1 MEENKAKKPYNKRRH
16 YHNHNNRKGN
26 KPREDRGP
34 EAEALAEAAKEP
46 TARKPEKP
54 EKVEKAERSE
64 RSEKNERSERSER
77 QHNSRRPQRESSG
90 GEAASEA
97 HNEQK
102 KDTGERRGN
111 RHNRHGDRRR
121 GRNRQRPEAELDTA
135 AVTPEQKP
143 VFTAADKDDT
153 FRIESMFTD
162 DAIEDDVPSIDPA
175 ELEEMD
181 ALADVMLI
189 DGVDDVDLMA
199 EESLSSGV
207 SDEIKYEVIGVKFG
221 TASKTYYFDPD
232 CRKISFG
239 EGVIVETA
247 RGDKYGK
254 CVLTNTYVPEKH
266 VYLPLRKV
274 LRIANDEDVVINA
287 ENIELADAAFKQC
300 NVKIAEHRLEMKL
313 IDAAYTHDRSKLVF
327 FFTAPT
333 RVDFRELVKD
343 LAAIFKT
350 RIDLRQI
357 GIRDEAKMI
366 GGYGIC
372 GRPFCCCS
380 FLPNFNQV
388 SIKMA
393 KDQNLSLNT
402 GKLSGSCGRL
412 MCCLKYEHQ
421 TYLDEA
427 KLMPPIGSYVRTPD
441 GNGTV
446 LEISPV
452 AGTLK
457 VRVSEDKNSMPK
469 VYKKSDVTVLK
480 RGTAVRD
487 GADEEE
493 DKFE

>member
-1 MEENKAKKPYNKRRH
+1 MEENKAKKPYNKKRH
-16 YHNHNNRKGN
+16 YQNHNNRKN
-26 KPREDRGP
+26 PKTREDRAYDA
-34 EAEALAEAAKEP
+34 EVIAEAVNGLAAP
-46 TARKPEKP
+46 KP
-54 EKVEKAERSE
+54 EKVK
-64 RSEKNERSERSER
+64 
-77 QHNSRRPQRESSG
+77 RPQVENLKSDVVG
-90 GEAASEA
+90 VVQTEM
-97 HNEQK
+97 K
-102 KDTGERRGN
+102 KDRSDRRNFRNN
-111 RHNRHGDRRR
+111 RYGDRRK
-121 GRNRQRPEAELDTA
+121 NKNLQKPAADTEATSPA
-135 AVTPEQKP
+135 PEQEQATVEQSNFFKNEP
-143 VFTAADKDDT
+143 VFTD
-153 FRIESMFTD
+153 EV
-162 DAIEDDVPSIDPA
+162 IEDDVPSIDPD

-181 ALADVMLI
+181 SLADIMML

-199 EESLSSGV
+199 EENLDCGL
-207 SDEIKYEVIGVKFG
+207 SDEVRYEVIGVKFG

-274 LRIANDEDVVINA
+274 LRVATEEDAAINA

-300 NVKIAEHRLEMKL
+300 NVKIAEHELEMKL

-372 GRPFCCCS
+372 GRPLCCCS

-412 MCCLKYEHQ
+412 MCCLKFEHQ

-427 KLMPPIGSYVRTPD
+427 RLMPPVGSYVRTPD

-446 LEISPV
+446 LELSPV
-452 AGTLK
+452 SGTVK

-469 VYKKSDVTVLK
+469 IYKKSEVTVLK
-480 RGTAVRD
+480 RGSATRESS
-487 GADEEE
+487 DEEA

>member
-16 YHNHNNRKGN
+16 YHNN
-26 KPREDRGP
+26 KKNAKPHEENAVAVEAAP
-34 EAEALAEAAKEP
+34 EAEGAPVAPAAEK
-46 TARKPEKP
+46 R
-54 EKVEKAERSE
+54 
-64 RSEKNERSERSER
+64 
-77 QHNSRRPQRESSG
+77 RRPQRDHSRRENAQRNENAEKQENAG
-90 GEAASEA
+90 VAAPEHRKEQGEQRRS
-97 HNEQK
+97 
-102 KDTGERRGN
+102 RGN
-111 RHNRHGDRRR
+111 RFSDRRKGR
-121 GRNRQRPEAELDTA
+121 GARH
-135 AVTPEQKP
+135 
-143 VFTAADKDDT
+143 AADADAVQAPLEEVREAPAKPARNVKDSFID
-153 FRIESMFTD
+153 EPVLTD
-162 DAIEDDVPSIDPA
+162 EAYDEMPSIDPG

-181 ALADVMLI
+181 ALSDVMIL
-189 DGVDDVDLMA
+189 DGVEDIDLMA
-199 EESLSSGV
+199 EENGGCGLSEDV
-207 SDEIKYEVIGVKFG
+207 KYEVIGVKFG
-221 TASKTYYFDPD
+221 SASKTYYFDPD
-232 CRKISFG
+232 CRRISFG

-254 CVLTNTYVPEKH
+254 CVLGNTYVPEKH

-274 LRIANDEDVVINA
+274 LRVATEEDAVINA

-300 NVKIAEHRLEMKL
+300 NVKIAEHGLEMKL

-372 GRPFCCCS
+372 GRPLCCCS

-412 MCCLKYEHQ
+412 MCCLKFEHQ

-427 KLMPPIGSYVRTPD
+427 RLMPPVGSYVKTPD

-457 VRVSEDKNSMPK
+457 VRVSEDKSSMPK
-469 VYKKSDVTVLK
+469 IYKKSDVTVLK
-480 RGTAVRD
+480 RGAAVRVET
-487 GADEEE
+487 DEET
-493 DKFE
+493 DKDN

>member
-1 MEENKAKKPYNKRRH
+1 MEENKAKKPYNKKRH
-16 YHNHNNRKGN
+16 YHNHNKRSGKTRDD
-26 KPREDRGP
+26 KVLEH
-34 EAEALAEAAKEP
+34 EASAEEVNAPAAP
-46 TARKPEKP
+46 MPEK
-54 EKVEKAERSE
+54 KK
-64 RSEKNERSERSER
+64 
-77 QHNSRRPQRESSG
+77 RPQRDHSRQEAAVKQETSAPVDATAVTTERKKEQGDHKRHRNNRHSDRRKGSG
-90 GEAASEA
+90 GAK
-97 HNEQK
+97 Q
-102 KDTGERRGN
+102 D
-111 RHNRHGDRRR
+111 
-121 GRNRQRPEAELDTA
+121 
-135 AVTPEQKP
+135 V
-143 VFTAADKDDT
+143 AADVVSEEIADT
-153 FRIESMFTD
+153 SEIPVAPQKSANESFFTEPILAD
-162 DAIEDDVPSIDPA
+162 EAYDETPSIDPA

-181 ALADVMLI
+181 ALVDVMIL
-189 DGVDDVDLMA
+189 DGVEDLDLMA
-199 EESLSSGV
+199 EENGGCGLSEDV
-207 SDEIKYEVIGVKFG
+207 KYEVIGVKFG
-221 TASKTYYFDPD
+221 SASKTYYFDPD

-254 CVLTNTYVPEKH
+254 CVLGNTYVPEKH

-274 LRIANDEDVVINA
+274 LRVATEEDAVINA

-300 NVKIAEHRLEMKL
+300 NVKIAEHGLEMKL

-343 LAAIFKT
+343 LASIFKT

-372 GRPFCCCS
+372 GRPLCCCS

-412 MCCLKYEHQ
+412 MCCLKFEHQ

-427 KLMPPIGSYVRTPD
+427 RLMPPVGSYVKTPD

-457 VRVSEDKNSMPK
+457 VRVSEDKSAMPK
-469 VYKKSDVTVLK
+469 TYKKSEVTVLK
-480 RGTAVRD
+480 RGSVLRD
-487 GADEEE
+487 GADEES
-493 DKFE
+493 DKIN

>member
-1 MEENKAKKPYNKRRH
+1 MEENKAKKPYNKKRH
-16 YHNHNNRKGN
+16 YYNHNNKKSG
-26 KPREDRGP
+26 KTREDKNY
-34 EAEALAEAAKEP
+34 ESEVIAEAVNGLAAPA
-46 TARKPEKP
+46 PEK
-54 EKVEKAERSE
+54 KK
-64 RSEKNERSERSER
+64 
-77 QHNSRRPQRESSG
+77 RPQREQQKPD
-90 GEAASEA
+90 AAAVATAEPKKDQG
-97 HNEQK
+97 EQK
-102 KDTGERRGN
+102 RYKNN
-111 RHNRHGDRRR
+111 RYGDRRKAK
-121 GRNRQRPEAELDTA
+121 GGARPDASPETEILTDSFDQIREA
-135 AVTPEQKP
+135 P
-143 VFTAADKDDT
+143 VMQTKDS
-153 FRIESMFTD
+153 FFSEPVL
-162 DAIEDDVPSIDPA
+162 ANEEIEDDVPSIDPS

-181 ALADVMLI
+181 ALADIMIL
-189 DGVDDVDLMA
+189 DGVEDLDLMA
-199 EESLSSGV
+199 EENGGCGL
-207 SDEIKYEVIGVKFG
+207 SDEVKYEVVGVKFG
-221 TASKTYYFDPD
+221 SASKTYYFDPD

-274 LRIANDEDVVINA
+274 LRIATDEDAAINA
-287 ENIELADAAFKQC
+287 ENIELADAAFRQC
-300 NVKIAEHRLEMKL
+300 NVKIAEHKLEMKL

-343 LAAIFKT
+343 LASIFKT
-350 RIDLRQI
+350 RIDLRQV

-372 GRPFCCCS
+372 GRPLCCCS

-412 MCCLKYEHQ
+412 MCCLKFEHQ

-427 KLMPPIGSYVRTPD
+427 KLMPPLGSYVKTPD

-452 AGTLK
+452 SGTVK

-469 VYKKSDVTVLK
+469 IYKKSDVTVLK
-480 RGTAVRD
+480 RGSFSREDTD
-487 GADEEE
+487 DET
-493 DKFE
+493 DKCN

>member
-1 MEENKAKKPYNKRRH
+1 MKGGARH
-16 YHNHNNRKGN
+16 DAAPETEILTDSHDQT
-26 KPREDRGP
+26 REAPVMQTRDSFFSEP
-34 EAEALAEAAKEP
+34 VLA
-46 TARKPEKP
+46 
-54 EKVEKAERSE
+54 
-64 RSEKNERSERSER
+64 NE
-77 QHNSRRPQRESSG
+77 
-90 GEAASEA
+90 
-97 HNEQK
+97 
-102 KDTGERRGN
+102 
-111 RHNRHGDRRR
+111 
-121 GRNRQRPEAELDTA
+121 
-135 AVTPEQKP
+135 
-143 VFTAADKDDT
+143 
-153 FRIESMFTD
+153 
-162 DAIEDDVPSIDPA
+162 AIEDDVPSIDPS

-181 ALADVMLI
+181 ALADIMIL
-189 DGVDDVDLMA
+189 DGVEDLDLMA
-199 EESLSSGV
+199 EENGGCGL
-207 SDEIKYEVIGVKFG
+207 SDEVKYEVVGVKFG
-221 TASKTYYFDPD
+221 SASKTYYFDPD

-274 LRIANDEDVVINA
+274 LRIATDEDAAINA
-287 ENIELADAAFKQC
+287 ENIELADAAFRQC
-300 NVKIAEHRLEMKL
+300 NVKIAEHKLEMKL

-343 LAAIFKT
+343 LASIFKT
-350 RIDLRQI
+350 RIDLRQV

-372 GRPFCCCS
+372 GRPLCCCS

-412 MCCLKYEHQ
+412 MCCLKFEHQ

-427 KLMPPIGSYVRTPD
+427 KLMPPLGSYVKTPD

-452 AGTLK
+452 SGTVK

-469 VYKKSDVTVLK
+469 IYKKSDVTVLK
-480 RGTAVRD
+480 RGSFSREDTD
-487 GADEEE
+487 DET
-493 DKFE
+493 DKCN